1 MDKRKFSIFLLF
13 VLVASFGLT
22 ILQVENANAGN
33 LLVSI
38 FTDKPVYNPEENVII
53 TVRVQKLVGGDM
65 MLGVDGANVA
75 VDIEPPGGG
84 IALFPA
90 SPTGIVGEY

>member
-1 MDKRKFSIFLLF
+1 M
-13 VLVASFGLT
+13 
-22 ILQVENANAGN
+22 
-33 LLVSI
+33 
-38 FTDKPVYNPEENVII
+38 
-53 TVRVQKLVGGDM
+53 RVQKLVGGDM